1 MAIFFLF
8 FLCYQILKNAEI
20 IFIEGFL
27 MKQTE
32 CLSMLRQMFHEYKFF
47 NAPNF
52 IFFLILSW
60 TTRVI
65 YFYFYLFTCNKF

>member
-47 NAPNF
+47 NAPN
-52 IFFLILSW
+52 IFFFLNFILDH
-60 TTRVI
+60 
-65 YFYFYLFTCNKF
+65 

>member
-52 IFFLILSW
+52 FF
-60 TTRVI
+60 
-65 YFYFYLFTCNKF
+65 F

>member
-52 IFFLILSW
+52 IFF
-60 TTRVI
+60 
-65 YFYFYLFTCNKF
+65 